1 MSTLS
6 QYHYNL
12 IIVHQILQDL
22 MNSTTSIVVI
32 ADQNVQMTQ
41 LITCIQV
48 LTFPTLLTSVTATS
62 TGDFTVAFLGTG
74 DGRLRK
80 AVVES
85 ASSGIE
91 YADIAIAEGTSVR
104 SHLLFDLKRDHVYVM
119 TDRALSKV
127 TFENFAT
134 VDNICLF

>member
-1 MSTLS
+1 M
-6 QYHYNL
+6 
-12 IIVHQILQDL
+12 
-22 MNSTTSIVVI
+22 
-32 ADQNVQMTQ
+32 
-41 LITCIQV
+41 QV

-127 TFENFAT
+127 RLLKDLEFLLNTFTKHFEQVRVQDCSQYKDCNQCLGAQDPYCGWCSLENK
-134 VDNICLF
+134 CR

>member
-1 MSTLS
+1 M
-6 QYHYNL
+6 
-12 IIVHQILQDL
+12 
-22 MNSTTSIVVI
+22 
-32 ADQNVQMTQ
+32 
-41 LITCIQV
+41 

-127 TFENFAT
+127 RLLKALEFLLNIF
-134 VDNICLF
+134 VDKTL

>member
-1 MSTLS
+1 MILIKTL
-6 QYHYNL
+6 
-12 IIVHQILQDL
+12 
-22 MNSTTSIVVI
+22 
-32 ADQNVQMTQ
+32 
-41 LITCIQV
+41 QV

-91 YADIAIAEGTSVR
+91 YADIEIAEGTSVR

-127 TFENFAT
+127 TQTMISMRAIAT
-134 VDNICLF
+134 ESHKLMKFLKN

>member
-22 MNSTTSIVVI
+22 MISTTSIVVI
-32 ADQNVQMTQ
+32 TDQNVQMTQ
-41 LITCIQV
+41 LITSIQV

-127 TFENFAT
+127 THYNLIESKSDF
-134 VDNICLF
+134 

>member
-1 MSTLS
+1 MLL
-6 QYHYNL
+6 NF
-12 IIVHQILQDL
+12 
-22 MNSTTSIVVI
+22 
-32 ADQNVQMTQ
+32 
-41 LITCIQV
+41 QV

-91 YADIAIAEGTSVR
+91 YADISIAEGTSVR

-127 TFENFAT
+127 THYNLIESKSDF
-134 VDNICLF
+134 

>member
-1 MSTLS
+1 MTDL
-6 QYHYNL
+6 HNKR
-12 IIVHQILQDL
+12 IVFSLRCINTKLTQIGESFCGLDVNTPLGGELPINQ
-22 MNSTTSIVVI
+22 TS
-32 ADQNVQMTQ
+32 
-41 LITCIQV
+41 V
-48 LTFPTLLTSVTATS
+48 LTFSSLLTSVTATS

-127 TFENFAT
+127 TFS
-134 VDNICLF
+134 DC

>member
-1 MSTLS
+1 M
-6 QYHYNL
+6 
-12 IIVHQILQDL
+12 
-22 MNSTTSIVVI
+22 
-32 ADQNVQMTQ
+32 
-41 LITCIQV
+41 
-48 LTFPTLLTSVTATS
+48 
-62 TGDFTVAFLGTG
+62 AFLGTG

-127 TFENFAT
+127 RLLKALRFMLNIF
-134 VDNICLF
+134 VDKTL

>member
-1 MSTLS
+1 M
-6 QYHYNL
+6 
-12 IIVHQILQDL
+12 
-22 MNSTTSIVVI
+22 
-32 ADQNVQMTQ
+32 
-41 LITCIQV
+41 
-48 LTFPTLLTSVTATS
+48 LTSVTATS

-91 YADIAIAEGTSVR
+91 YADISIAEGTSVR

-127 TFENFAT
+127 THYDLIESKSDF
-134 VDNICLF
+134 